1 MVTYPSTCQEPA
13 LCCTPQSCQ
22 LSNTTSGICIPPTEC
37 RNQAGYV
44 TEGYCGADGGAD
56 GSTSCCTGA
65 GVAMCD
71 TAGLLACLLA
81 DGEPSLCAASY
92 NCPPLPDYEH
102 FAASVQAAP
111 AAGPLAHGENVTSPD
126 AGTDDGN
133 LNAAGGLAPSAIV
146 AALLAV
152 VSLIAAA
159 IMS

>member
-92 NCPPLPDYEH
+92 NCPPLPDYAH

-111 AAGPLAHGENVTSPD
+111 AAGPLAHGDNVTSPD